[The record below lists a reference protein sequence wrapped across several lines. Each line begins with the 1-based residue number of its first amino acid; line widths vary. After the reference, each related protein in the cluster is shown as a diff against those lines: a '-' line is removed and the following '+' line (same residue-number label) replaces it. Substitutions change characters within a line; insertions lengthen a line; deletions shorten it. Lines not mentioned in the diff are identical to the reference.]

1 MARET
6 TFDGC
11 WLQSREHSWIE
22 GISGF
27 ISYDTLAGAPETPT
41 RKLGKL

>member
-1 MARET
+1 MDVGYRAESIH
-6 TFDGC
+6 G
-11 WLQSREHSWIE
+11 SIE